1 MTRQPHHRRHQLTCL
16 LFAAFLVLVTC
27 TCFYYIEYGSTVTK
41 QRFCSAVFDDTST
54 SRNAPYAPNNT
65 APRARHIDARSLIAA
80 TARGQQVSARII
92 HQSWKTHDVL
102 PHVVALADS
111 WRLAYPDWEYV
122 LWDDADNKE
131 LVRTLYPNLLSAYE
145 ALPSEIYR
153 ADFVRNLYMHAF
165 GGIYADLDSEAITS
179 LEPLLSASAQRATAS
194 AAVPVAFVG
203 EMVTSDN
210 PAHAVPNAFFAATM
224 PGHPFWHVPIEFA
237 VAWVANW
244 TEKKSADEKPV
255 DPEFVTGPVA
265 LRYSLFLYASPDV
278 LPISVTS
285 SPNTE
290 IHFTQLTNH
299 APLPSLSLLPSPI
312 TPNATAPPVSLL
324 PPEIIYPYTWD
335 APRPGIANAPTK
347 CVCWMALRTYDRER
361 CKARV
366 GAKWVVNYWGHGW

>member
-1 MTRQPHHRRHQLTCL
+1 MYKHTYHRPRNLTCL
-16 LFAAFLVLVTC
+16 LFVAFVVLVTLTSLC
-27 TCFYYIEYGSTVTK
+27 LVEYSSTVTK
-41 QRFCSAVFDDTST
+41 QRLCSAVFEDTST
-54 SRNAPYAPNNT
+54 SRNTPYAPNNT
-65 APRARHIDARSLIAA
+65 APRARYINARSLIAA
-80 TARGQQVSARII
+80 TVRGQQVSARII

-165 GGIYADLDSEAITS
+165 GGIYADLDSEAIAS
-179 LEPLLSASAQRATAS
+179 LEPLLSASARLAAAS
-194 AAVPVAFVG
+194 AAVPVSFVG
-203 EMVTSDN
+203 QMVTSNN
-210 PAHAVPNAFFAATM
+210 PAHAIPNAFFAATM

-244 TEKKSADEKPV
+244 TEMRTANEQPV

-265 LRYSLFLYASPDV
+265 LRYSLFLYASLDV
-278 LPISVTS
+278 LPISHTPS
-285 SPNTE
+285 SSAKL
-290 IHFTQLTNH
+290 HFTQLTNH

-312 TPNATAPPVSLL
+312 APNATAPPVSLL

-335 APRPGIANAPTK
+335 TPRPQITSAPTK
-347 CVCWMALRTYDRER
+347 CVCWMYLRTYDREK

-366 GAKWVVNYWGHGW
+366 GARWVVNYWGHGW